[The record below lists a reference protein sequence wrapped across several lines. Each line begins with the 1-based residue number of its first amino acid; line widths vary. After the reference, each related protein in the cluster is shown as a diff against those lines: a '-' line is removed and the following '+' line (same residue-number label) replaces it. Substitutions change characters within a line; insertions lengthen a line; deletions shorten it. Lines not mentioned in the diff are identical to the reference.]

1 MSKTVTAPAEKRRCR
16 PSAARVSGAKGGE
29 STPYTPYKAPD
40 TALSVAT
47 VKLLYALSEG
57 PIVGPVS
64 GNNSV
69 KLNGTPLLSPDGS
82 ENFPGTIWDF
92 RAGTVDQE
100 HIAGFPA
107 IENEASQGL
116 PVELKSDNAWT
127 RAITDQQLS
136 AVRIRLSWPQIWE
149 VRANGDQV
157 GYRIDYAIDLSVNG
171 GSYQTVLSATLND
184 KGTTEY
190 ERSHRIDLPEGFTTA
205 LVRVRRLT
213 PNRNDNNFA
222 DLVRIKGLT
231 EVIDKKLRYPNLA
244 LGGLQFDAKQFQ
256 DTPKFSALMRGRIVQ
271 VPTNY
276 DPQTRTYTGD
286 WNGIFKLAYTNN
298 PVWIWR
304 DLLLH
309 RRYGLGRRITADM
322 VDHWTL
328 YEIGRYCDVMVPDG
342 KGGLQPRMTT
352 NVYIQDS
359 IEGYALLSDLAS
371 VFRGSSCWNG
381 SQVTMVADIPGN
393 EDGYVFTRSNIVGEF
408 EYVAAAFPDRH
419 TRAKVAWDNPENEF
433 KTQPA
438 PVTNEEMIGALG
450 HRMLD
455 ISRFGCTVEG
465 EAIRH
470 GIWALKSEQYEEW
483 SVSFT
488 TGMEGRNVE
497 PGQIICVADELF
509 SGRPNGGRIS
519 AATKRVITLDIDA
532 EVHQEDRLIINLPSG
547 KSEGRIVK
555 SVSGRLVTV
564 MADYSELPEPEC
576 SWSVESADLAVM
588 RFRVQTIE
596 PQGLHQFKIAATQH
610 EPLKYPAIDTGA
622 RIDPQ
627 PTSIIPPGVM
637 TPPKGITLE
646 ARSVVSQGIA
656 VTSMRIAWESV
667 PGAIAYNVEW
677 RKDSGNWVR
686 LPRTGSLGAEV
697 EGIYSGRYVARVSS
711 INAMD
716 VASIWST
723 SSEVAL
729 TGKTGLP
736 PAVSFLSTTSELF
749 GIGIKWGF
757 PAGAEDAQRTEIWY
771 GSANDLTAA
780 TKLADLAY
788 PQADY
793 RMQQL
798 LVGANLFFWARL
810 VDRTGNIGPFY
821 PVGNGVMGQSSS
833 DGGPILDQVAGQIG
847 ETELGKG
854 LLDRIELID
863 GPPTLAGSVAQK
875 VASEAAARAAADLVN
890 ASAITQEGKDRAAA
904 VLAEAQ
910 ARVAE
915 DLVNAGKI
923 SKEVTDR
930 AAAILAE
937 ATARGTA
944 ITSEANTRSSAD
956 SALST
961 RLDTVTASTGGNAA
975 AIQTEITAR
984 TNADSALGTR
994 IDTVAAS
1001 TASNL
1006 AAIGTEIT
1014 ARTNADSAL
1023 GTRIDTVVA
1032 TATTDR
1038 TNANAAVTGE
1048 ATARASADTALG
1060 SRVDTV
1066 LATLAGKADASAVTA
1081 LTTRV
1086 TAAEGVNTSQGTAI
1100 TGLTNSLTTTNGNVT
1115 TAQNAA
1121 NAANTLAGGKGK
1133 VLVQAAAPAA
1143 ADQLA
1148 QNLWIDITGGA
1159 NTPKRWTGS
1168 AWAAVTDKVA
1178 IDAATAAANALSVA
1192 NTKADASTV
1201 SALSNTVTQQGT
1213 ALTAQGNSITSI
1225 TASFGSV
1232 GGENLMYNPSLDYMG
1247 VGASTTVADGYGVS
1261 NSSGSSNTPSNVAS
1275 TLDPKGKAQRIDFTT
1290 TASSYVDLTPFVAR
1304 RPAATPGQSVMLS
1317 AYVRGTAGVN
1327 VRLYMQPVNAAN
1339 GVLGTRPGAPVTMTG
1354 DWQRITL
1361 DYANLPDNTVAV
1373 HPIFRVGGA
1382 VGGALSGFVEW
1393 DRLQLQLG
1401 TVVTGWQDN
1410 NSALTTDVAAN
1421 VAATTA
1427 LTGRVSTVEGVV
1439 TSQGDA
1445 LTTLSNALPGKAD
1458 ASAVNG
1464 LSTRVTSAEGTI
1476 GSQGSAI
1483 TGLTNSLTTT
1493 NGNVT
1498 TAQNAAN
1505 AANTLA
1511 GGKGKVLVQTAAPA
1525 AADQLAQNLWIDITG
1540 GANTPKRWTGSAWE
1554 AVTDKVATDAATAA
1568 ANALSVANTKADA
1581 STVSA
1586 LSNTVTQQGTALTA
1600 QGNSITSITASL
1612 GDAGGGNLF
1621 YNPSFDYL
1629 LPGGSTTIADGFALW
1644 VPAGATAVASVVA
1657 STLDTKG
1664 KAQRLDVTTTATTY
1678 VDLTTNGVRRPVA
1691 VPGQNVMLSIYVRG
1705 TEGMRA
1711 RLYIQ
1716 AVNASGATFATRT
1729 GASILMTGDWQRLT
1743 LDYANLPANTSSLN
1757 TIFRAGGVGGDVL
1770 SGFVEYDR
1778 AQLQF
1783 GSVVTGWQDNNSA
1796 LTTDV
1801 AANVAATTALTG
1813 RVSTVEGVAMSQGSA
1828 ITGLTNSLTTTNGN
1842 VTTAQN
1848 AANAANALAGGKG
1861 KVLVQTAAPEA
1872 ADQLAQNLWIDI
1884 TGGANTPKRWTGSA
1898 WVAVTDKVAIDA
1910 ATAAAN
1916 ALSVANMKAD
1926 AAAVN
1931 SLTTR
1936 VTSAEGKVS
1945 SQGDS
1950 ITSLNN
1956 SLTTTNTN
1964 VTAAQ
1969 AAATAANTLAGG
1981 KGKVLVQAAAPA
1993 AADQLSQ
2000 NLWIDTTSN
2009 ANTPKR
2015 WSGSAW
2021 VAVTDKVATD
2031 AAAAAANALS
2041 VANTKADAAALNSL
2055 TTRVTSAEGNV
2066 SSQGDS
2072 ITSLNNSLTTTN
2084 TNVTAAQAA
2093 ATAANTLAGG
2103 KGKVLVQ
2110 AAAPAASDQL
2120 AQNLWIDITGAANT
2134 PKRWTGSTWA
2144 AVTDKV
2150 ATDAQ
2155 AAALAA
2161 TNAVASK
2168 ADASAVN
2175 ALTTRVTT
2183 AEGSITSQGNAA
2195 TALTNRVTTAE
2206 TNLTAQATSIRDTS
2220 TAVTALD
2227 GKVVAVT
2234 TKVDGIYAQVS
2245 PALAGDTAGYAG
2257 SSQSLVGVWSEQSA
2271 RIEDGIATGKQ
2282 IETVQA
2288 SVGST
2293 NATVQQTASTLAAL
2307 DGKVSASYSVKLQVN
2322 SNGQYV
2328 MAGIG
2333 VGIENGP
2340 AGLQSQIL
2348 MSADRFALVNT
2359 LAGGAISTPFVS
2371 QGGQLFLGPTFIQ
2384 DGTITNAKIG
2394 NFISST
2400 NYIPGQQGWILNK
2413 DGTLEI
2419 NSAIA
2424 GGGRLIVTNRSIRVF
2439 DESGVKR
2446 VQLGDLTE

>member
-190 ERSHRIDLPEGFTTA
+190 ERSHRIDLPEGFTSA
-205 LVRVRRLT
+205 LVRLRRLT

-723 SSEVAL
+723 SSEVVL

-749 GIGIKWGF
+749 GISIKWGF
-757 PAGAEDAQRTEIWY
+757 PAGAEDTQRTEVWY
-771 GSANDLTAA
+771 GAANSLPAA

-798 LVGANLFFWARL
+798 KAGATLFFWARL
-810 VDRTGNIGPFY
+810 VDRSGNIGPWF
-821 PVGNGVMGQSSS
+821 PDGAGVFGQSST
-833 DGGPILDQVAGQIG
+833 DADAILDMLVGEITESQLGQELLSEITQISGDGQGSVNERLELIRGEIDTIKDDLQGQIG
-847 ETELGKG
+847 DTNIA
-854 LLDRIELID
+854 LDRAKEDLLEQLSDTNATLTDVRAELQDQIDAIADLADSMPYKPDLTYTARQGALGANGIIYQALQNVPVNTPPPNATYWLDVGQAVVAANGLATRVQTVETKVTSIEGVNTAQATQITGLNSSLVTTN
-863 GPPTLAGSVAQK
+863 GNVTAAQNAANAANTLAGGKGKVIVQSAAPAVADQ
-875 VASEAAARAAADLVN
+875 
-890 ASAITQEGKDRAAA
+890 
-904 VLAEAQ
+904 LAQ
-910 ARVAE
+910 NLWI
-915 DLVNAGKI
+915 DTTGN
-923 SKEVTDR
+923 
-930 AAAILAE
+930 
-937 ATARGTA
+937 
-944 ITSEANTRSSAD
+944 ANTPKRWTGSAW
-956 SALST
+956 
-961 RLDTVTASTGGNAA
+961 
-975 AIQTEITAR
+975 
-984 TNADSALGTR
+984 
-994 IDTVAAS
+994 
-1001 TASNL
+1001 
-1006 AAIGTEIT
+1006 
-1014 ARTNADSAL
+1014 
-1023 GTRIDTVVA
+1023 
-1032 TATTDR
+1032 
-1038 TNANAAVTGE
+1038 AAVTDKA
-1048 ATARASADTALG
+1048 ATDAAAAAASALALAQ
-1060 SRVDTV
+1060 T
-1066 LATLAGKADASAVTA
+1066 KADASAVNS

-1086 TAAEGVNTSQGTAI
+1086 TNAEGTISSQGSAITSLTNTVNGKADSSALTALTSRVTSAEGVNTSQGTAI

-1133 VLVQAAAPAA
+1133 VLVQSAAPAVADQLVQNLWIDTTNNANTPKRWTGSSWVAVTDKAATDAATAAANALALAQTKADASVVSSLTTRVTSVEGSISSQGSAITGLNNSLTTTNTNVTTAQTAATNAATLAGSKGKVMVQSVAPAA

-1159 NTPKRWTGS
+1159 NMPKRWTGS
-1168 AWAAVTDKVA
+1168 AWAAVTDKIA
-1178 IDAATAAANALSVA
+1178 TDAAAAAASALTQVA
-1192 NTKADASTV
+1192 TKADASTV
-1201 SALSNTVTQQGT
+1201 QALSNTVTQQGNT
-1213 ALTAQGNSITSI
+1213 ITAQGTSLTDI
-1225 TASFGSV
+1225 QATV
-1232 GGENLMYNPSLDYMG
+1232 GTL
-1247 VGASTTVADGYGVS
+1247 GASGVNLLPAEYAVYGKTLPVI
-1261 NSSGSSNTPSNVAS
+1261 SGSSFTVLSEADVGSLKGYALKVDWVSAS
-1275 TLDPKGKAQRIDFTT
+1275 SALSMHFAKTT
-1290 TASSYVDLTPFVAR
+1290 TDDSANMGFKRQKYIISFYAKASVAGHQV
-1304 RPAATPGQSVMLS
+1304 AAYLRTYS
-1317 AYVRGTAGVN
+1317 AG
-1327 VRLYMQPVNAAN
+1327 
-1339 GVLGTRPGAPVTMTG
+1339 
-1354 DWQRITL
+1354 
-1361 DYANLPDNTVAV
+1361 
-1373 HPIFRVGGA
+1373 GGA
-1382 VGGALSGFVEW
+1382 TTITGPT
-1393 DRLQLQLG
+1393 
-1401 TVVTGWQDN
+1401 TVLL
-1410 NSALTTDVAAN
+1410 ALTTEWQRYSSVVDYSDARFVGDKMMLSFQMSRSGVANRSVWLDRIMVEPVVGNATEPSVFSLGDGYDQVLAN
-1421 VAATTA
+1421 AAATTA
-1427 LTGRVSTVEGVV
+1427 LSARVTQTETGLTSTSNQITSLANSIGGSGTNLILAEYASFTEKPPATHKVAALVMTTEADAAAYTGYLLRASNTAAGLGYLYLAASTTDYNLRLEPNGKYIVSFWAKASAAHVVNVRLRFVNTSGGSTEYEAGLVNVTTTLTRHSLVITAPSTLVGRSVMVLYTQNGSVIGDTWFDGFMLEEQVGSSTAPSAFTPGSAGRQAAATSSAVDSLTSAVTQQGSTLTSLSSQVTSLNGSVTAVTSGLETKASTTALNALAGRVTNAEGALTSTSSSLTELKSTVDGIGGSGANLLPSEYTTFGAIAPAMSKAGATNV
-1439 TSQGDA
+1439 TTEA
-1445 LTTLSNALPGKAD
+1445 L
-1458 ASAVNG
+1458 ASATGGYLLKVDN
-1464 LSTRVTSAEGTI
+1464 TT
-1476 GSQGSAI
+1476 AI
-1483 TGLTNSLTTT
+1483 TGYLYLAASGTDYNMRLKPGAKYIVSFWARGSAAHSLGLRIRYNNAAGALVETEVGTQAITTT
-1493 NGNVT
+1493 
-1498 TAQNAAN
+1498 
-1505 AANTLA
+1505 LA
-1511 GGKGKVLVQTAAPA
+1511 RYSVVLTMPADMGERCCFLIFTQRTAAIGVTYFDGFMFEA
-1525 AADQLAQNLWIDITG
+1525 QLGN
-1540 GANTPKRWTGSAWE
+1540 
-1554 AVTDKVATDAATAA
+1554 AATASEFVPGVDSRQISA
-1568 ANALSVANTKADA
+1568 QALALS
-1581 STVSA
+1581 STQA
-1586 LSNTVTQQGTALTA
+1586 TVTQQGT
-1600 QGNSITSITASL
+1600 SITAQTSQIDTL
-1612 GDAGGGNLF
+1612 SASVGNA
-1621 YNPSFDYL
+1621 NSAIQ
-1629 LPGGSTTIADGFALW
+1629 TEATAR
-1644 VPAGATAVASVVA
+1644 AGA
-1657 STLDTKG
+1657 
-1664 KAQRLDVTTTATTY
+1664 
-1678 VDLTTNGVRRPVA
+1678 
-1691 VPGQNVMLSIYVRG
+1691 
-1705 TEGMRA
+1705 
-1711 RLYIQ
+1711 
-1716 AVNASGATFATRT
+1716 
-1729 GASILMTGDWQRLT
+1729 
-1743 LDYANLPANTSSLN
+1743 
-1757 TIFRAGGVGGDVL
+1757 
-1770 SGFVEYDR
+1770 
-1778 AQLQF
+1778 
-1783 GSVVTGWQDNNSA
+1783 
-1796 LTTDV
+1796 
-1801 AANVAATTALTG
+1801 
-1813 RVSTVEGVAMSQGSA
+1813 
-1828 ITGLTNSLTTTNGN
+1828 
-1842 VTTAQN
+1842 
-1848 AANAANALAGGKG
+1848 
-1861 KVLVQTAAPEA
+1861 
-1872 ADQLAQNLWIDI
+1872 
-1884 TGGANTPKRWTGSA
+1884 
-1898 WVAVTDKVAIDA
+1898 
-1910 ATAAAN
+1910 
-1916 ALSVANMKAD
+1916 
-1926 AAAVN
+1926 
-1931 SLTTR
+1931 
-1936 VTSAEGKVS
+1936 
-1945 SQGDS
+1945 DS
-1950 ITSLNN
+1950 
-1956 SLTTTNTN
+1956 
-1964 VTAAQ
+1964 
-1969 AAATAANTLAGG
+1969 
-1981 KGKVLVQAAAPA
+1981 
-1993 AADQLSQ
+1993 
-2000 NLWIDTTSN
+2000 
-2009 ANTPKR
+2009 
-2015 WSGSAW
+2015 
-2021 VAVTDKVATD
+2021 
-2031 AAAAAANALS
+2031 
-2041 VANTKADAAALNSL
+2041 
-2055 TTRVTSAEGNV
+2055 
-2066 SSQGDS
+2066 
-2072 ITSLNNSLTTTN
+2072 
-2084 TNVTAAQAA
+2084 
-2093 ATAANTLAGG
+2093 
-2103 KGKVLVQ
+2103 
-2110 AAAPAASDQL
+2110 
-2120 AQNLWIDITGAANT
+2120 
-2134 PKRWTGSTWA
+2134 
-2144 AVTDKV
+2144 
-2150 ATDAQ
+2150 
-2155 AAALAA
+2155 
-2161 TNAVASK
+2161 
-2168 ADASAVN
+2168 
-2175 ALTTRVTT
+2175 
-2183 AEGSITSQGNAA
+2183 
-2195 TALTNRVTTAE
+2195 
-2206 TNLTAQATSIRDTS
+2206 AQATQITN
-2220 TAVTALD
+2220 L
-2227 GKVVAVT
+2227 
-2234 TKVDGIYAQVS
+2234 Q
-2245 PALAGDTAGYAG
+2245 
-2257 SSQSLVGVWSEQSA
+2257 SSL
-2271 RIEDGIATGKQ
+2271 T
-2282 IETVQA
+2282 
-2288 SVGST
+2288 ST
-2293 NATVQQTASTLAAL
+2293 NAAIQSEVTTRANADSAMAKRIDGVQSTAGTASANAQTALNTAA
-2307 DGKVSASYSVKLQVN
+2307 DVSGKASAMWSVKLQVD
-2322 SNGQYV
+2322 SAGRYYA
-2328 MAGIG
+2328 AGIG
-2333 VGIENGP
+2333 LGLENTG
-2340 AGLQSQIL
+2340 AGLQSSFIV
-2348 MSADRFALVNT
+2348 SADRFAIINGL
-2359 LAGGAISTPFVS
+2359 GGSPVSPFAVV
-2371 QGGQLFLGPTFIQ
+2371 GGQTFISSAFIQ
-2384 DGTITNAKIG
+2384 DASITSAKIG
-2394 NFISST
+2394 DYISSSNFVPNT
-2400 NYIPGQQGWILNK
+2400 TGWVLYKN
-2413 DGTLEI
+2413 GVFEI
-2419 NSAIA
+2419 NSAIP
-2424 GGGRLIVTNRSIRVF
+2424 GGGKVQLTSNGLFVYDNN
-2439 DESGVKR
+2439 GVLR
-2446 VQLGDLTE
+2446 VQVGNLG